1 MYTIL
6 YTLPLYTISYTIFEV
21 FEENLKLER
30 IKYVYDFVY
39 DITQIGEKYYKKGKN
54 RQKMYTFSYTLQSYT
69 ISYTLK
75 ILLNQ

>member
-1 MYTIL
+1 MR
-6 YTLPLYTISYTIFEV
+6 F
-21 FEENLKLER
+21 FEENLELER

-39 DITQIGEKYYKKGKN
+39 DITQTMKKYYKKGKN
-54 RQKMYTFSYTLQSYT
+54 RQKMYTFSYTLPLYT